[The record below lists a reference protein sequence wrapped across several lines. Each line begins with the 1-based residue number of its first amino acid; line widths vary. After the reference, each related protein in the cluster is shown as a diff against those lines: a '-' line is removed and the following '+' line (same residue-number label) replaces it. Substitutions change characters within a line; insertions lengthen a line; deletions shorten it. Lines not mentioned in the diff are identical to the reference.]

1 MAIASDKSSVPSV
14 EAQARLAS
22 LRAAAPGADKG
33 VVRILLAARL
43 VAPLGILGFSLLVA
57 LLAALLLDTGLDRA
71 IPSRLLA
78 VSVISAIIALVISA
92 LRLRSQLLRPLVALE
107 ASVGRVCQGDP
118 GATLSLGETGVLG
131 DLVRDVDSLNEELSD
146 LYEDMDSRV
155 ARHTTRLA
163 QKTASL
169 KILYD
174 VAASINQAQ
183 DLDELLIRFMR
194 VLKEM
199 VNGLAATVRLVMPDG
214 KMRLVGSIGLD
225 NSVLREEQMLPLQLC
240 LCGIALSPGDI
251 MCVNHAKHCAKKLG
265 RQMFDSDE
273 IEVISVPLEYH
284 DDVLGLYHIF
294 VRKPG
299 ISGRE
304 DIMELLETIGSHLGM
319 AVAKQQSDDEAR
331 RLSIVEER
339 TALAHEL
346 HDSLAQTLASLRFQ
360 VRMLGDSLAH
370 SDASQRARD
379 DLQKIRSGL
388 DEAHTEL
395 RELLSSFRAPMDQRG
410 LLAALEKLVQRFQQE
425 TGVHSFFQRDCR
437 LVNLNASEEMQ
448 ILRIVQESLANI
460 RKHARAQTVRVLLTC
475 RTPGSYT
482 LLVEDDGVGFDNAER
497 KGRPGEHIG
506 LSIMDERARR
516 LGGELRIESEPGEG
530 TRVELTYRPQP
541 RPKDV
546 QQRRM
551 VP

>member
-1 MAIASDKSSVPSV
+1 MAIATDKTDLQQAPMRPGVLRRAQPSESSRILRILMS
-14 EAQARLAS
+14 ARLM
-22 LRAAAPGADKG
+22 
-33 VVRILLAARL
+33 
-43 VAPLGILGFSLLVA
+43 APLGILAFSLLVA
-57 LLAALLLDTGLDRA
+57 LVAALLLNSGLDRA
-71 IPSRLLA
+71 VPLKVLVVA
-78 VSVISAIIALVISA
+78 MGVAIAALVMLA

-107 ASVGRVCQGDP
+107 SSVGRVCQGDP
-118 GATLSLGETGVLG
+118 GATLSLQDTGVLSE
-131 DLVRDVDSLNEELSD
+131 LVRDVDSLNEELSD

-174 VAASINQAQ
+174 VAASVNQAQ
-183 DLDELLIRFMR
+183 DIDELLIRYMR

-225 NSVLREEQMLPLQLC
+225 NNVLTDQQIPVQLC

-251 MCVNHAKHCAKKLG
+251 MCVNHAKHCSQKLG
-265 RQMFDSDE
+265 RQMFGSDE
-273 IEVISVPLEYH
+273 IDIISVPLAYH

-294 VRKPG
+294 VKKPG
-299 ISGRE
+299 IAGRE

-319 AVAKQQSDDEAR
+319 AVAKQQSDNEAR

-339 TALAHEL
+339 NALAHEL

-360 VRMLGDSLAH
+360 IRMLSDSLAG
-370 SDASQRARD
+370 SDASERARD
-379 DLQKIRSGL
+379 DLQKIRAGV

-395 RELLSSFRAPMDQRG
+395 RELLNSFRAPVDQRG
-410 LLAALEKLVQRFQQE
+410 LATGLEKLVQRFGQE
-425 TGVHSFFQRDCR
+425 TGIHSFFQCDCR
-437 LVNLNASEEMQ
+437 QINLSAAEEMQ

-460 RKHARAQTVRVLLTC
+460 RKHAQAQTVRVLLTC
-475 RTPGSYT
+475 RTPGTYV
-482 LLVEDDGVGFDNAER
+482 LLVEDDGVGFEQAGR
-497 KGRPGEHIG
+497 KGMPGEHIG

-530 TRVELTYRPQP
+530 TRVELTYKPVARPRDEQK
-541 RPKDV
+541 RWV
-546 QQRRM
+546 
-551 VP
+551 V

>member
-1 MAIASDKSSVPSV
+1 MVAPADNAAVTSRASSTRP
-14 EAQARLAS
+14 AQGDGVLRL
-22 LRAAAPGADKG
+22 LVD
-33 VVRILLAARL
+33 ARL
-43 VAPLGILGFSLLVA
+43 VVPLAVLVSSLVVA
-57 LLAALLLDTGLDRA
+57 LLAALLQDAASSAA
-71 IPSRLLA
+71 IPGRVVV
-78 VSVISAIIALVISA
+78 VSILVAMVAFGIGA
-92 LRLRSQLLRPLVALE
+92 LRLRRQLLRPLVALE

-118 GATLSLGETGVLG
+118 GATLSLAETGVLT

-174 VAASINQAQ
+174 VAASVNQAQ

-194 VLKEM
+194 VLKEI
-199 VNGLAATVRLVMPDG
+199 VNGMAASVRLVMPDG

-225 NSVLREEQMLPLQLC
+225 NSVMREEQMLPLQLC

-251 MCVNHAKHCAKKLG
+251 MCVNHAKHCAKQLG
-265 RQMFDSDE
+265 REMFGDDE
-273 IEVISVPLEYH
+273 IELVSVPLAYH
-284 DDVLGLYHIF
+284 DDVLGLYHVF

-319 AVAKQQSDDEAR
+319 AVAKQQSDTEAR

-339 TALAHEL
+339 NALAHEL

-360 VRMLGDSLAH
+360 VRMLSDSLVSTEV
-370 SDASQRARD
+370 SDRARED
-379 DLQKIRSGL
+379 ISRIRNGI

-395 RELLSSFRAPMDQRG
+395 RELLNSFRAPVDQRG
-410 LLAALEKLVQRFQQE
+410 LVSGLEKLVQRFGEE
-425 TGVHSFFQRDCR
+425 TGIHSFFQRDCR
-437 LVNLNASEEMQ
+437 QVNLDAAEEMQ

-460 RKHARAQTVRVLLTC
+460 RKHAQAQTVRVLLSC
-475 RTPGSYT
+475 RTPGTYV
-482 LLVEDDGVGFDNAER
+482 LLVEDDGVGFEQSAR
-497 KGRPGEHIG
+497 KGQPGEHIG

-530 TRVELTYRPQP
+530 TRVELTYKPVARP
-541 RPKDV
+541 RDMEKRWIV
-546 QQRRM
+546 
-551 VP
+551 

>member
-1 MAIASDKSSVPSV
+1 MPAQMATASDNSNPTAANRPAGFRSAQPAGGDSVL
-14 EAQARLAS
+14 RL
-22 LRAAAPGADKG
+22 LT
-33 VVRILLAARL
+33 AARL
-43 VAPLGILGFSLLVA
+43 LAPLGILAFSLLVA
-57 LLAALLLDTGLDRA
+57 LVAALLLDTGLDRMV
-71 IPSRLLA
+71 PTRLLA
-78 VSVISAIIALVISA
+78 VSVIVAIITLVISA

-107 ASVGRVCQGDP
+107 TSVGRICQGDP
-118 GATLSLGETGVLG
+118 GANLTLPDTGVLT

-174 VAASINQAQ
+174 VAASVNQAQ

-199 VNGLAATVRLVMPDG
+199 VNGMAATVRLVMPDG

-225 NSVLREEQMLPLQLC
+225 NSVLREDQMLPLQLC

-273 IEVISVPLEYH
+273 IELVSVPLEYH
-284 DDVLGLYHIF
+284 GDVLGLYHVF

-304 DIMELLETIGSHLGM
+304 DIMQLLETIGSHLGM
-319 AVAKQQSDDEAR
+319 AVAKQQSDNEAR

-339 TALAHEL
+339 NALSHEL

-360 VRMLGDSLAH
+360 IRMLSDSLAS
-370 SDASQRARD
+370 SDASERARED
-379 DLQKIRSGL
+379 VQRIRNGI

-395 RELLSSFRAPMDQRG
+395 RELLNSFRAPVDQRG
-410 LLAALEKLVQRFQQE
+410 MVPALEKLVQRFGQE
-425 TGVHSFFQRDCR
+425 TGIHSFFQCDCR
-437 LVNLNASEEMQ
+437 QVNLNASEEMQ
-448 ILRIVQESLANI
+448 ILRIVQELSLI
-460 RKHARAQTVRVLLTC
+460 
-475 RTPGSYT
+475 
-482 LLVEDDGVGFDNAER
+482 
-497 KGRPGEHIG
+497 HI
-506 LSIMDERARR
+506 
-516 LGGELRIESEPGEG
+516 
-530 TRVELTYRPQP
+530 
-541 RPKDV
+541 
-546 QQRRM
+546 
-551 VP
+551 